1 MGCKKFIIKKI
12 ENFFCTIV
20 NGIPPTK
27 QTPNKSTK
35 PNQQPTNSQLQLPTS
50 FATRRTWRLSLSPLL
65 PARAVSLVVRVTL
78 LRLKVR

>member
-35 PNQQPTNSQLQLPTS
+35 PNQQPTNSQLP
-50 FATRRTWRLSLSPLL
+50 ATNLVCDKKNMASLTFTVVARKSRKPRRQSNT
-65 PARAVSLVVRVTL
+65 
-78 LRLKVR
+78 